1 MGVRKVWQQL
11 RREGK
16 DVGAMAQLAR
26 LMRAV
31 GLPTSVLPRSKRRE
45 REGIAPRN
53 RGLQEQGCKTTVN
66 GAGSGNSLKFPAPR
80 PQIPCFNLLGNFA
93 ASD

>member
-31 GLPTSVLPRSKRRE
+31 GLPTSVLPAASGV
-45 REGIAPRN
+45 REGIASPTGLAGARLQN
-53 RGLQEQGCKTTVN
+53 HRKRRGFR
-66 GAGSGNSLKFPAPR
+66 KFPE
-80 PQIPCFNLLGNFA
+80 IP
-93 ASD
+93 

>member
-31 GLPTSVLPRSKRRE
+31 GLPTSVLPAASGV
-45 REGIAPRN
+45 REGIAPQP
-53 RGLQEQGCKTTVN
+53 GLQEQGCKTTVN
-66 GAGSGNSLKFPAPR
+66 GAGSGNSLKFPASR
-80 PQIPCFNLLGNFA
+80 PQIPC
-93 ASD
+93 SIC

>member
-1 MGVRKVWQQL
+1 
-11 RREGK
+11 
-16 DVGAMAQLAR
+16 MAQLAR

-45 REGIAPRN
+45 RGDRPPQP
-53 RGLQEQGCKTTVN
+53 GLQEQGCKTTVN

-80 PQIPCFNLLGNFA
+80 PQIPC
-93 ASD
+93 SIC